1 MKQLNALLRP
11 TLMTLALG
19 LTTMSAFA
27 ATPAGFVDDA
37 SAKGLAEV
45 QTSELALQKSQS
57 ADVKKFAE
65 MMIDDHTAANE
76 ELAQVAS
83 GLKLKVADEAELMA
97 RAKKMVLQ
105 VREESFDKAYAN
117 NQVVAH
123 EQTIELFEEEIK
135 SSKTPELTAFAQKTL
150 PKLQHHLEQA
160 KALQAKYNK

>member
-27 ATPAGFVDDA
+27 ASPAGFVDDA
-37 SAKGLAEV
+37 SAKGLAEI

-57 ADVKKFAE
+57 ADVKKFAQ
-65 MMIDDHTAANE
+65 MMVDDHTAANK
-76 ELAQVAS
+76 ELAQVAT
-83 GLKLKVADEAELMA
+83 GLKLKVADDAELMA
-97 RAKKMVLQ
+97 RAKKMVLEY
-105 VREESFDKAYAN
+105 RDESFDKAYAN

-135 SSKTPELTAFAQKTL
+135 SSKTPELTAFAKKTL
-150 PKLQHHLEQA
+150 PKLQHHLQEA
-160 KALQAKYNK
+160 KSLQAKYK